1 MVLQIIV
8 KARLIVDGF
17 LECMVLIF
25 YQQKNLDFPQLLQLW
40 QNSPLIYMLPL
51 IFFILINFWFGFG
64 FGFIKCFYNFINF
77 IALLW
82 CDCALGQFVQWYNL
96 V

>member
-1 MVLQIIV
+1 MFFYSGL
-8 KARLIVDGF
+8 KFLSTEEFRLSTTVATLAKFTID
-17 LECMVLIF
+17 
-25 YQQKNLDFPQLLQLW
+25 
-40 QNSPLIYMLPL
+40 IYVA
-51 IFFILINFWFGFG
+51 IDFFILINFWFGFG

-77 IALLW
+77 LALLW

>member
-1 MVLQIIV
+1 MLFT
-8 KARLIVDGF
+8 ALIVSLG
-17 LECMVLIF
+17 
-25 YQQKNLDFPQLLQLW
+25 YLW
-40 QNSPLIYMLPL
+40 IYMLPL
-51 IFFILINFWFGFG
+51 IFFILINFWLGFG

>member
-1 MVLQIIV
+1 MVFSSGLNFLSTEEFRLSPSVATLAKFII
-8 KARLIVDGF
+8 D
-17 LECMVLIF
+17 
-25 YQQKNLDFPQLLQLW
+25 
-40 QNSPLIYMLPL
+40 IYVAL

-64 FGFIKCFYNFINF
+64 FGFINCFYNVINF

-82 CDCALGQFVQWYNL
+82 CACALGQFVQWYNL

>member
-1 MVLQIIV
+1 MVFYSGLNFLSTEEFRLFTSVATLAKFII
-8 KARLIVDGF
+8 D
-17 LECMVLIF
+17 
-25 YQQKNLDFPQLLQLW
+25 
-40 QNSPLIYMLPL
+40 IYVAL

-64 FGFIKCFYNFINF
+64 FGFIKCFYNVINF

-82 CDCALGQFVQWYNL
+82 CDCALGQFVQWCNQ